1 MAIDEQPPPP
11 TTETQQQPPPPPPP
25 PPDLVR
31 GDSGVNV
38 AALQNFL
45 FGAGYR
51 ISEKEQA
58 DKLFGDTT
66 YDSLV
71 DYQGKH
77 NLVPNGIFDGKAR
90 WVLDDDHQHP
100 KKFIVMGQ
108 VLQANGT
115 PLSKMTVQAFD
126 KDLRFEQLLDVDS
139 NPGPSGEY
147 LIKYTAEKFDLFE
160 KERADL
166 FVKVLDENGTLVATS
181 PIIFNA
187 GKVERVNFTIGESQ
201 VPSEF
206 EKNLNQITPLLRG
219 IPLAELNDADV
230 SFLSSETRIDAELIT
245 LLAESARR
253 NIQANTIAQTT
264 FYGLFRQGFPT
275 ELRALLENE
284 IPLLRAALEIS
295 SNNGIIPS
303 LTAAQLDQIAAALQ
317 ALKARI
323 ILQPGTP
330 GEASLGD
337 LLKTSSLTEAKR
349 DIVAGLYVQHG
360 GTTDAFWTAIDA
372 STDLIQADK
381 DDVRFTLQ
389 VGALSRMH
397 IPLVVELRP
406 PAGTALVV
414 KPLVN
419 GTPLSEDASALRP
432 FVVKDV
438 AAWKLTLKR
447 LQDAGK
453 PVAPPSIPGSNDQE
467 KIDNYAAALNQY
479 MEKALPTPMIAAR
492 ADQDTAVDN
501 PFLPVK
507 TDLKTFFNNTVN
519 RDYEFRKTPIDI
531 YLSTDRATKLTGV
544 ANPNALVAELK
555 NIQRLF
561 NITPRYAEIRSFRK
575 DDLHS
580 AMSMVKLGERRFTEK
595 YSTALGGPETAL
607 ATYRKARQT
616 HATALNF
623 FFSNAVVSN
632 SPAPAAIRNG
642 QNKAMALAT
651 DSASPDLPTLF
662 GSLDLCECDQC
673 QSLYSPAAYFVDIL
687 TFLSDG
693 PMKENRTPLE
703 VLFER
708 RPDLEHLELT
718 CDNTTTQVPYIDLAR
733 EVLEHA
739 VKERR
744 FEFVALGDIIAV
756 LDTLTNKKEV
766 PDSFP
771 TAFASKGY
779 SLAKKAS
786 VRPEPVVAGQRS
798 WLILDS
804 GWAFKVE
811 YVGTGSIFAV
821 WPWPQTS
828 WTADELRA
836 NPEHVHNQAYAKL
849 REAVYPW
856 DLPLN
861 QPVEESR
868 VYLGHFGVKRAEVM
882 ETFLQGASPNPLTDQ
897 AIANER
903 LDLTKQEVDIITGVK
918 TGGPDDNDPTTNEG
932 AWDFWGLKQT
942 GNDIDDPIDGA
953 RPPAERTWD
962 VALKHVTIF
971 LRQSG
976 LSYID
981 LLELLGSYFINPA
994 IATGRKLAI
1003 VSSDPDPSV
1012 CDLSK
1017 FQIQVIDPSES
1028 DKPAALRAAFNRM
1041 HRFAR
1046 LWRKLGWTMRD
1057 LDKAIVALQP
1067 KKDGKLDLTADFMVR
1082 LSHIERLRAQFNL
1095 PVVNLLSFWA
1105 PIDTG
1110 RYVDQFAEGQPA
1122 VPTLYAQLFNNKS
1135 ASGQSLAE
1143 DPLALTGKLSE
1154 NKSTI
1159 AAGVQVSVDDLNLL
1173 LADTKVVQ
1181 NDLLNLDNLTRI
1193 YRHATFARVLKYS
1206 IRTYLSTLKL
1216 IAADPF
1222 ETTTNTTT
1230 KTVSF
1235 TEQTEKILAS
1245 GYSVEELDYLLR
1257 HDFSSVSNIAIT
1269 DDVIALVLSAIRDE
1283 VQKIAAENRFV
1294 ATSSDATAA
1303 TSDPNGDLTRRKLAL
1318 LNWDGALI
1326 EQLVSVLNGAY
1337 THETGLASLPADI
1350 NIPADLRGRLT
1361 YDSTAEQLRFTG
1373 VMTTDEQTRLND
1385 ASSVPSYRGAVAA
1398 LFQAPRDMVGR
1409 HMARFSVP
1417 RFTTPLAIMPGNVV
1431 IPSAIQSKIF
1441 YDNVAQTLN
1450 FTGIMTEAER
1460 KALINAEPKVPSNP
1474 PPPPTPYEVAIQS
1487 LFTAGSA
1494 APTGSDIFITGNDV
1508 ETMFDDSATAASR
1521 FLIVLQTLLPHLRTM
1536 LSERIVVQRIG
1547 EFLQFDSRTAND
1559 MLRTWVNS
1567 PAPASTGKA
1576 IDELLAPSFTETN
1589 PNVEVTR
1596 TAFGNQFNTIV
1607 RLYKISVVGAKFNL
1621 SGQQFQW
1628 LFEYRADNNWIDLNA
1643 LPLVP
1648 TASADTIYPLWS
1660 RTADLIQL
1668 RDSLPNGEALLT
1680 DIFTTAHSGSPQIAA
1695 LLNKLSQGA
1704 GWKLDYLQKLNTGFS
1719 IPVSAYKDE
1728 VAMRRLQSA
1737 FAMLNLIGASA
1748 DQCLAWASATTEIQ
1762 ETNSAQDIKSLV
1774 RAKLDNTQWLEVAKN
1789 LNDPLRERQRAA
1801 LVSYLMPKR
1810 NARNGNEL
1818 YDDFLIDV
1826 EMSPCMMSTRIKQAI
1841 SSVQLFIQ
1849 RSLMNLE
1856 EDVFMTPKEAR
1867 EWAQWRKQYRM
1878 WEANR
1883 KILLYPENWIE
1894 PELRDGKSQF
1904 FEQMEDEL
1912 LQTDV
1917 TMDSAETAFVHYLE
1931 KLQEVGRLEI
1941 VGMYHETEART
1952 DTTAAVDV
1960 MHVIGRTY
1968 SAPHVHYYRSQI
1980 NSASWTPWQKVEA
1993 DIQGNHVIP
2002 VIWNRSLYLFW
2013 PVFTIKQE
2021 DKPLTMP
2028 AAGGT
2033 VTAGA
2038 KKLEIQ
2044 FAWTEYK
2051 NGKWSPKKL
2060 TAPFMTKVKHPEST
2074 LTEDFKFFSFK
2085 TRTQSPDGKR
2095 QLFIDCY
2102 GPLEIVSTVVSPSTE
2117 THLFT
2122 LGVPS
2127 TRTVYATVNGA
2138 AIQPSE
2144 AKKLQII
2151 VRDGAGKA
2159 LPDPIPFNDS
2169 GYVVVRN
2176 PIIAIRKYS
2185 LSSTAYTVQD
2195 REWSGSELICK
2206 PEGTET
2212 EIASSNGHS
2221 SNGLLTGIEIPK
2233 ISLLVGTETAVIA
2246 DASPTT
2252 TGRMICTNTPDT
2264 MLTLDLA
2271 AVQTGPNGPT
2281 ATTSTSDPMQAIVT
2295 FTFDEGQQSLSP
2307 LENSTPIPSIDPIV
2321 GTQFENMMM
2330 VEYNNLSGGMGQP
2343 KLLQQALAGKFR
2355 LLGMH
2360 QSYTARDIGRPFFF
2374 QDDQHAYHVVDA
2386 NGKARFNPFYH
2397 ANVSR
2402 FSRSVTRFGID
2413 GLLTLANQRL
2423 HDDDNEPVF
2432 IATYSPVSNQ
2442 VALGVDI
2449 PREDVDFEYDG
2460 AYSIYNWELFF
2471 HAPFMIATQLSKNQ
2485 RFEEAQ
2491 KWFHYIFD
2499 PTTTDSPDSQGDPG
2513 SERFWRVQPFYDEAR
2528 KGTQTLAELFEDDTL
2543 ETQIQEWQANPF
2555 NPHVIARLRKVAY
2568 MKAIVMRYIDNLI
2581 AWGDQLFRRDT
2592 IESINEATQLY
2603 ILAAQILGRR
2613 PEQIPPRA
2621 KAKVQTYRTLDDNE
2635 ALNSLANATVE
2646 IEGFLPPAAAPV
2658 SGSNGEEVV
2667 FEDEGE
2673 EAINVVPT
2681 MPFFAIPSNDKLLGY
2696 WDTVGD
2702 RLFKIRHCMNI
2713 DGAVRTLPI
2722 FEPPIDPA
2730 LLVRAAGTGVD
2741 IASALSDIN
2750 VALPNYRF
2758 SVMSQKAAEL
2768 CNEVKSL
2775 GGALLSALEKR
2786 DAEAMALLRS
2796 THELKVL
2803 KAVRTVKEKQLAE
2816 ATEARTGLDRTKELT
2831 TMRRDYYRDIAFLNQ
2846 WEKTQLALAT
2856 EALFLQ
2862 EMEVGTRNLASFLHL
2877 VPNLKTALPSSMG
2890 LTYGGEN
2897 IGNAMNSFGDS
2908 LSRISGLLNSRASM
2922 AATMGGHQ
2930 RRFDDWKL
2938 QERLANKELEQ
2949 IEKQIAAADIRKAIA
2964 EKELS
2969 NHDLQVQNSREVDEF
2984 MRSKFTN
2991 RELYDWMVGQ
3001 ISGIY
3006 FQSYQL
3012 AYDVAKRA
3020 ERAYRYELGLR
3031 DSNFIQFGYWDSLKK
3046 GLLAGERLSYDL
3058 KHMEVTYL
3066 DKNHREYEIVKHIS
3080 LQSIDPVSLVRLKQT
3095 GACFVTL
3102 PETLFDVDYPGHF
3115 MRRIKSVGVTVPCV
3129 AGPYTGVNCTLTLQ
3143 GSSIRQSNTLSKDGG
3158 YARQADDP
3166 RFGDSAGTNQ
3176 SIVTSGAQNDSGLFE
3191 PNLRDERYLPFEG
3204 QGAISTWRIE
3214 LPNNFKTFDY
3224 NTISDVVL
3232 HMRYTAR
3239 DGGADLRTKAQ
3250 DELETA
3256 LNEFVR
3262 SEGKQG
3268 LTQMFSLRHEF
3279 GTEWSRFLGTVS
3291 GSTRT
3296 VTMPL
3301 TRERF
3306 PFLLQG
3312 QNITINEIE
3321 LFVKVK
3327 SGVGGHT
3334 KDTIKLTLGAGET
3347 ASGSPLSL
3355 TEWNSL
3361 VRGAK
3366 SFSNLPGAFTLNA
3379 WREIDGHQDEVAAN
3393 AIQDIL
3399 VVCRYTI

>member
-1 MAIDEQPPPP
+1 MMEAIMEIDGTPPPPP
-11 TTETQQQPPPPPPP
+11 TETQQPPPPPT
-25 PPDLVR
+25 DLVR
-31 GDSGVNV
+31 GMSGPEVV
-38 AALQNFL
+38 ALQNFL
-45 FGAGYR
+45 FQEGYR
-51 ISEKEQA
+51 ISEREQA
-58 DKLFGDTT
+58 DKFFGDTT

-71 DYQGKH
+71 DYQQKH

-100 KKFIVMGQ
+100 NKFIVMGQ

-115 PLSKMTVQAFD
+115 PMTKMTVKAFD
-126 KDLRFEQLLDVDS
+126 KDLRFEQLLETDS

-147 LIKYTAEKFDLFE
+147 LIMYTKAKFDLFE

-166 FVKVLDENGTLVATS
+166 FVQVFDTNGTLVATS

-187 GKVERVNFTIGESQ
+187 GKVERVNFTIGENQ
-201 VPSEF
+201 APSEF
-206 EKNLNQITPLLRG
+206 EKIVNQLTPLLRG
-219 IPLAELNDADV
+219 IPQAELNDADI
-230 SFLSSETRIDAELIT
+230 SFLSSETRIAAELLTFI
-245 LLAESARR
+245 AESARR

-264 FYGLFRQGFPT
+264 FYGLFRQKFPT
-275 ELRALLENE
+275 DLRALLANE

-295 SNNGIIPS
+295 SNNGIIPP

-317 ALKARI
+317 ALKASI
-323 ILQPGTP
+323 ILQAGTA

-337 LLKTSSLTEAKR
+337 LLRTSSLTVSKQE
-349 DIVAGLYVQHG
+349 IVAGLYVQHG
-360 GTTDAFWTAIDA
+360 GTTDTFWTAIDT
-372 STDLIQADK
+372 STDLTQADK

-389 VGALSRMH
+389 VGGLTRMH
-397 IPLVVELRP
+397 IPLVSELRP
-406 PAGTALVV
+406 PAGTAVV
-414 KPLVN
+414 VAPSVI

-438 AAWKLTLKR
+438 AAWKLTLNK
-447 LQDAGK
+447 LKTAGK
-453 PVAPPSIPGSNDQE
+453 PVAPPSIPGATDDE
-467 KIDNYAAALNQY
+467 KIDNYAVALNQY
-479 MEKALPTPMIAAR
+479 MEKSLPTPMIAAR
-492 ADQDTAVDN
+492 ADQDSAADN
-501 PFLPVK
+501 PFISVK
-507 TDLKTFFNNTVN
+507 TDLKTFFTNTVN
-519 RDYEFRKTPIDI
+519 KDYEFRKTPIDV
-531 YLSTDRATKLTGV
+531 YLSEGRTDKLRGV
-544 ANPNALVAELK
+544 VNAAALIAELK

-575 DDLHS
+575 DALHS
-580 AMSMVKLGERRFTEK
+580 AMAIVKLGERRFTEK
-595 YSTALGGPETAL
+595 YSTALGGTETAI
-607 ATYRKARQT
+607 ATYRKAQQT
-616 HATALNF
+616 HTMALSFYLN
-623 FFSNAVVSN
+623 NAVVSN
-632 SPAPAAIRNG
+632 SPAPAAVRNG
-642 QNKAMALAT
+642 QNKAMTLAT

-687 TFLSDG
+687 KFLADG
-693 PMKENRTPLE
+693 PKKETETRTPLE

-718 CDNTTTQVPYIDLAR
+718 CDNTTTEVPYVDLAR
-733 EVLEHA
+733 EILEHA

-744 FEFVALGDIIAV
+744 FEFVASGDIIAV

-771 TAFASKGY
+771 ASFATKGY

-786 VRPEPVVAGQRS
+786 VRPEPVINGQRS

-804 GWAFKVE
+804 SWAFKVE

-821 WPWPQTS
+821 RAWPQTS

-836 NPEHVHNQAYAKL
+836 NPEHVHSPAYAKL

-882 ETFLQGASPNPLTDQ
+882 ETFLAGASAAPLTDQ
-897 AIANER
+897 TIANEK
-903 LDLTKQEVDIITGVK
+903 LGLTQQEVDIITGVT
-918 TGGPDDNDPTTNEG
+918 TGGPDDNDSTTNEG
-932 AWDFWGLKQT
+932 AWDFWGLKDT
-942 GNDIDDPIDGA
+942 GNDIVDQADGSSVVG
-953 RPPAERTWD
+953 TWD
-962 VALKHVTIF
+962 VVLQRVSIF
-971 LRQSG
+971 LQQSG
-976 LSYID
+976 LSYRD

-994 IATGRKLAI
+994 IATGRTLAI
-1003 VSSDPDPSV
+1003 VSTDPNPSV
-1012 CDLSK
+1012 CNLSK
-1017 FQIQVIDPSES
+1017 LEIQVADPNEG
-1028 DKPAALRAAFNRM
+1028 DKPGVLKAAFNRM

-1057 LDKAIVALQP
+1057 LDKAMVAFP
-1067 KKDGKLDLTADFMVR
+1067 KTDGTLDLTADFILR

-1105 PIDTG
+1105 TIDTG
-1110 RYVDQFAEGQPA
+1110 RYQDHFAEGEPA

-1143 DPLALTGKLSE
+1143 DPATLDGKLSE

-1159 AAGVQVSVDDLNLL
+1159 AAAVQVSVDDLNLL
-1173 LADTKVVQ
+1173 LADTNVVP
-1181 NDLLNLDNLTRI
+1181 NDVLDLDNLTLI
-1193 YRHATFARVLKYS
+1193 YRHATFARVLRYS
-1206 IRTYLSTLKL
+1206 IRTYLATLKL
-1216 IAADPF
+1216 IDADPF
-1222 ETTTNTTT
+1222 ASTA
-1230 KTVSF
+1230 KTVSV
-1235 TEQTEKILAS
+1235 TEQAEKILVS
-1245 GYSVEELDYLLR
+1245 GFNIEELDYLLR
-1257 HDFSSVSNIAIT
+1257 HEFSAVSNIAIT
-1269 DDVIALVLSAIRDE
+1269 DDAIAIVLSTIRDE
-1283 VQKIAAENRFV
+1283 VRKIATENEFV
-1294 ATSSDATAA
+1294 AASSDATAA
-1303 TSDPNGDLTRRKLAL
+1303 TNDPNGDLTKRKLAL

-1326 EQLVSVLNGAY
+1326 DQLVSVLNGSF
-1337 THETGLASLPADI
+1337 THETGLASLPDDI

-1373 VMTTDEQTRLND
+1373 VMTADEQTRLKE
-1385 ASSVPSYRGAVAA
+1385 AFLEPSYQAAVTA
-1398 LFQAPRDMVGR
+1398 LFQAPRNMIGR
-1409 HMARFSVP
+1409 QMARFSVP
-1417 RFTTPLAIMPGNVV
+1417 RFTTPLASMPGGVV
-1431 IPSAIQSKIF
+1431 IPSAIKSKIF
-1441 YDNVAQTLN
+1441 YDNVTQKLN
-1450 FTGIMTEAER
+1450 FLGIMTEAER
-1460 KALINAEPKVPSNP
+1460 KALIDAEPKVPSTP
-1474 PPPPTPYEVAIQS
+1474 PAPATEYETAIQN
-1487 LFTAGSA
+1487 LFDAGGV
-1494 APTGSDIFITGNDV
+1494 APTGTDVFITQDDV
-1508 ETMFDDSATAASR
+1508 DTTMMIDTATAASR
-1521 FLIVLQTLLPHLRTM
+1521 FLVVLQKLLPHLRTT

-1547 EFLQFDSRTAND
+1547 EFLQFDSKTAND
-1559 MLRTWVNS
+1559 MLRTWVKS
-1567 PAPASTGKA
+1567 PAPTSTAMA
-1576 IDELLAPSFTETN
+1576 IDELLAPSFAESS
-1589 PNVEVTR
+1589 PNIGVTR
-1596 TAFGNQFNTIV
+1596 SVFGTQFDTIT
-1607 RLYKISVVGAKFNL
+1607 RLYKISVVGVKFRL

-1628 LFEYRADNNWIDLNA
+1628 LFEYRPDNNWLDLNA

-1668 RDSLPNGEALLT
+1668 SESLPNGEALLT
-1680 DIFTTAHSGSPQIAA
+1680 DIFTTAHTATPQLDD
-1695 LLNKLSQGA
+1695 LLDKLSNGA
-1704 GWKLDYLQKLNTGFS
+1704 GWKLDNLQALSTGFGLDEG
-1719 IPVSAYKDE
+1719 AFKDE
-1728 VAMRRLQSA
+1728 VALRRLQSA
-1737 FAMLNLIGASA
+1737 FATLNLIGASA
-1748 DQCLAWASATTEIQ
+1748 DQCLNWASATTEQ
-1762 ETNSAQDIKSLV
+1762 DETKSAQDIKSLV

-1826 EMSPCMMSTRIKQAI
+1826 EMSPCMMTTRIKQAI

-1856 EDVFMTPKEAR
+1856 EDVFMTSKEAR

-1904 FEQMEDEL
+1904 FEQMQDEL

-1917 TMDSAETAFVHYLE
+1917 TKDSAETAFVHYLE

-1941 VGMYHETEART
+1941 VGMYHETEAAT
-1952 DTTAAVDV
+1952 DKTSAVNV
-1960 MHVIGRTY
+1960 MHVIGRSS
-1968 SAPHVHYYRSQI
+1968 SAPHVHYYRRQI
-1980 NSASWTPWQKVEA
+1980 DSASWTPWEKVEA

-2002 VIWNRSLYLFW
+2002 AIWNRSLYLFW
-2013 PVFTIKQE
+2013 PIFTIKQE
-2021 DKPLTMP
+2021 DKPFTMP
-2028 AAGGT
+2028 ATGAT
-2033 VTAGA
+2033 ITPGA

-2051 NGKWSPKKL
+2051 NGKWSAKKL

-2074 LTEDFKFFSFK
+2074 LTEDFKLFSFK

-2102 GPLEIVSTVVSPSTE
+2102 GPLEIVSTIDSPSTE

-2127 TRTVYATVNGA
+2127 VRTVYATVKGV
-2138 AIQPSE
+2138 AIQPAE

-2151 VRDGAGKA
+2151 VRDELGNKINT
-2159 LPDPIPFNDS
+2159 IPFGDS
-2169 GYVVVRN
+2169 GSVIVRN
-2176 PIIAIRKYS
+2176 TISVRRKYS
-2185 LSSTAYTVQD
+2185 ISSAAYTVQD
-2195 REWSGSELICK
+2195 TQWSGSELICK
-2206 PEGTET
+2206 SEGTSTSVLGGNGHSLNGLFTGTET
-2212 EIASSNGHS
+2212 PT
-2221 SNGLLTGIEIPK
+2221 L
-2233 ISLLVGTETAVIA
+2233 SLLVGTETVIA
-2246 DASPTT
+2246 PTALPG
-2252 TGRMICTNTPDT
+2252 GRIICENTPDT
-2264 MLTLDLA
+2264 ICTVDLA
-2271 AVQTGPNGPT
+2271 AVQTGPNGST
-2281 ATTSTSDPMQAIVT
+2281 ATTSTTDSMQAIVT
-2295 FTFDEGQQSLSP
+2295 FNFDEGQQSLSP
-2307 LENSTPIPSIDPIV
+2307 LENSTPIPSIEPIV
-2321 GTQFENMMM
+2321 GTQFQNMMM
-2330 VEYNNLSGGMGQP
+2330 VEYNNLSEGLGQP
-2343 KLLQQALAGKFR
+2343 KLLQPTHGKFR

-2360 QSYTARDIGRPFFF
+2360 QTYTARDIGRPFFF
-2374 QDDQHAYHVVDA
+2374 QDDLHAYYVVDA

-2397 ANVSR
+2397 AYVSR
-2402 FSRSVTRFGID
+2402 FSRSLNRFGID
-2413 GLLTLANQRL
+2413 GLLDLANQRL
-2423 HDDDNEPVF
+2423 NDDDAPVF
-2432 IATYSPVSNQ
+2432 STYSPDSDRVD
-2442 VALGVDI
+2442 LGANM

-2460 AYSIYNWELFF
+2460 AYSTYNWELFF

-2499 PTTTDSPDSQGDPG
+2499 PTTTDSPENPDDPG
-2513 SERFWRVQPFYDEAR
+2513 SERFWRVQPFYNEALHP
-2528 KGTQTLAELFEDDTL
+2528 THSLAELFEDDTL
-2543 ETQIQEWQANPF
+2543 ATQIREWQANPF

-2568 MKAIVMRYIDNLI
+2568 MKAVVMRYIDNLI

-2635 ALNSLANATVE
+2635 ALNNLANATVE
-2646 IEGFLPPAAAPV
+2646 IEGLLPPVTAAV
-2658 SGSNGEEVV
+2658 SDSNGDVV
-2667 FEDEGE
+2667 FEGEGE
-2673 EAINVVPT
+2673 ESINVVPT

-2713 DGAVRTLPI
+2713 DGGVRTLPI
-2722 FEPPIDPA
+2722 FEPPIDPG
-2730 LLVRAAGTGVD
+2730 LLVRAAAAGID

-2750 VALPNYRF
+2750 VALPHYRF
-2758 SVMSQKAAEL
+2758 SVMSQKAGEL
-2768 CNEVKSL
+2768 CGEVKAL
-2775 GGALLSALEKR
+2775 GSALLSALEKR

-2796 THELKVL
+2796 THEIKVL

-2816 ATEARTGLDRTKELT
+2816 AIEARIGLDRTKELT
-2831 TMRRDYYRDIAFLNQ
+2831 TMRRDYYRDIAFMNQ
-2846 WEKTQLALAT
+2846 WEKTQLALST

-2862 EMEVGTRNLASFLHL
+2862 EMEVGARNLASFLHL
-2877 VPNLKTALPSSMG
+2877 IPNLKTALPSSMG

-2897 IGNAMNSFGDS
+2897 IGNAISAFGDS
-2908 LSRISGLLNSRASM
+2908 LSRTSGLLNSRASM

-2949 IEKQIAAADIRKAIA
+2949 IERQIAAADIRKAIA

-2969 NHDLQVQNSREVDEF
+2969 NHDLQVQNTREVDEF

-3066 DKNHREYEIVKHIS
+3066 EKNQREYEIVKHIS
-3080 LQSIDPVSLVRLKQT
+3080 LQSIDPVSLARLKQT
-3095 GACFVTL
+3095 GSCFVTL
-3102 PETLFDVDYPGHF
+3102 PETLFDVDYAGHY
-3115 MRRIKSVGVTVPCV
+3115 MRRIKSVGITVPCV

-3143 GSSIRQSNTLSKDGG
+3143 GSSIRHCNTLSKDGG

-3166 RFGDSAGTNQ
+3166 RFADNAGANQ
-3176 SIVTSGAQNDSGLFE
+3176 SIATSGAQNDSGLFE

-3204 QGAISTWRIE
+3204 QGAVSTWRIE
-3214 LPNNFKTFDY
+3214 LPQNFKTFDY

-3250 DELETA
+3250 EELQNA
-3256 LNEFVR
+3256 LNDFAR

-3279 GTEWSRFLGTVS
+3279 GTEWARFLSTVS

-3306 PFLLQG
+3306 PFLFQG
-3312 QNITINEIE
+3312 RNITINEIE

-3327 SGVGGHT
+3327 PGVDGHT
-3334 KDTIKLTLGAGET
+3334 KDTLMLKLGAGDT
-3347 ASGSPLSL
+3347 ASGNTL
-3355 TEWNSL
+3355 TLDEWNGL

-3366 SFSNLPGAFTLNA
+3366 SFSNEPGAFTLNA
-3379 WREIDGHQDEVAAN
+3379 WRHVGTEDKPVEAN